1 MTEYTR
7 LYDLWLASI
16 TDLSNKKKNSLLAV
30 LTSTER
36 IYHADAAELRA
47 TGMLRAKDIEKIT
60 GRRDL
65 APAEKARALM
75 ARRGIVYI
83 SREDPRYPERLR
95 QIYDPPVGFFAM
107 GNEALLASE
116 ATLAMVGSRNA
127 TSGAERT
134 ARDFVR
140 AFSEAGITV
149 VSGLA
154 DGIDAASAEGALSG
168 IGSTI
173 AVLGT
178 GIDRCYPASNRALYD
193 RVAAEGLLVSEYF
206 LDEPPLKGHFP
217 QRNRIISGLSDGILV
232 VEAREKSG
240 ALITASHGLE
250 QGKNVYAIPQD
261 IHRRQ
266 SVGGNQLLKD
276 GAKVVTEPGDVL
288 EDYGPMQPA
297 AETPSVDAEAP
308 AAALSPEEAA
318 LYHWLQKGIL
328 TVDALVQVSGEPIQ
342 QINALLMMLELKGA
356 VAVDYGQI
364 TLLAA
369 P

>member
-1 MTEYTR
+1 MTEHTH

-30 LTSTER
+30 LASPER
-36 IYHADAAELRA
+36 IYHADAAALRA
-47 TGMLRAKDIEKIT
+47 TGRLRGKDIEKIT

-65 APAEKARALM
+65 VPVEKARALM

-107 GNEALLASE
+107 GNEAFLTSE

-127 TSGAERT
+127 TPGAERT
-134 ARDFVR
+134 ARDFAH

-193 RVAAEGLLVSEYF
+193 RVAAKGLLVSEYF

-266 SVGGNQLLKD
+266 SNQLLKD

-288 EDYGPMQPA
+288 EDYVPLQPA
-297 AETPSVDAEAP
+297 VKTPSVDAEAP
-308 AAALSPEEAA
+308 AVALSAEEAA

-364 TLLAA
+364 TLLAGS
-369 P
+369 